1 VILDTSAV
9 VAVARRERGYQPIA
23 DALDAAPELEIGA
36 PTLFEAAMV
45 LQSRAGERGPE
56 ALSNLLAE
64 NGVVTVQFDEEHSK
78 LALDAFTRF
87 GKGRHPAQLNY
98 GDCMTYATARL
109 AGRPLL
115 CVGGDF
121 AKTDLPLA
129 LA

>member
-23 DALDAAPELEIGA
+23 DALNAAPELEIGA

-45 LQSRAGERGPE
+45 LQGRAGKRGLE
-56 ALSNLLAE
+56 VLSSLLAE
-64 NGVVTVQFDEEHSK
+64 NGVVTAPFDKQHSK
-78 LALDAFTRF
+78 LALEAFARY
-87 GKGRHPAQLNY
+87 GKGRHPAGLNY
-98 GDCMTYATARL
+98 GDCMTYATARVT
-109 AGRPLL
+109 GRPLL